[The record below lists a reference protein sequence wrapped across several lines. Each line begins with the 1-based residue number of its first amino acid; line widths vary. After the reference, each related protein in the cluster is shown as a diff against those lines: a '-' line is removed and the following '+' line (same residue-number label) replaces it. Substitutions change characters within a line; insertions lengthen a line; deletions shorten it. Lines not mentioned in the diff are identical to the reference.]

1 MKCSTLHKNIIFF
14 LEKEL
19 PAKDI
24 EQMQKH
30 LEVCPDCNAFAEDM
44 KKTLGVIEDEKSP
57 RVNPFFYT
65 RLKARMESEPKNEV
79 IPFWRP
85 VMVKIIQPAFF
96 TVLLIA
102 GIYGGFKIATPVQ
115 TNMASTVYADNEI
128 IPYLNEMQSEPLEDF
143 FME

>member
-14 LEKEL
+14 LEGEL
-19 PAKDI
+19 PAKEM
-24 EQMQKH
+24 EQMQTH
-30 LEVCPDCNAFAEDM
+30 LATCPNCKAFAEDL
-44 KKTLGVIEDEKSP
+44 KKTLGIITEEKSP

-65 RLKARMESEPKNEV
+65 RLKARMESESEKETV
-79 IPFWRP
+79 SFWQP
-85 VMVKIIQPAFF
+85 VLVKVVQPAFF
-96 TVLLIA
+96 TILLLA

-143 FME
+143 LME

>member
-19 PAKDI
+19 PAK
-24 EQMQKH
+24 EMEEMQKH
-30 LEVCPDCNAFAEDM
+30 FDVCPDCKAFAEDM
-44 KKTLGVIEDEKSP
+44 KKTLGIIEDEKSP
-57 RVNPFFYT
+57 QVNPFFYT
-65 RLKARMESEPKNEV
+65 RLKARMESELEKETM
-79 IPFWRP
+79 PFWKP
-85 VMVKIIQPAFF
+85 VMVKVIQPAFF

-128 IPYLNEMQSEPLEDF
+128 IPYLNEMQAEPLEDF
-143 FME
+143 LME